1 MEKRIQFLSHMV
13 SRPHLC
19 AWLLLPSVTLVI
31 AGCFSHSGGS
41 YIGHVRYYNKLPRA
55 RWLIQQFP
63 NHRSGM
69 RVQYQLA
76 AAYSAEQRHKLCPYT
91 GTPTSFVT
99 DSFLPLWHHEVLT
112 TYRWRHLWR
121 PSCHPGGAKKNA
133 LTLACRGTY
142 TAHAHAVPLLICIW
156 ESLYFL
162 LTASQGWQRPASLA
176 FLRNYCV
183 SLKGGFP
190 LTPKASQGPLCLE
203 FHVSHPGL

>member
-76 AAYSAEQRHKLCPYT
+76 AAYSAEQRHKLCP
-91 GTPTSFVT
+91 
-99 DSFLPLWHHEVLT
+99 
-112 TYRWRHLWR
+112 
-121 PSCHPGGAKKNA
+121 
-133 LTLACRGTY
+133 
-142 TAHAHAVPLLICIW
+142 
-156 ESLYFL
+156 
-162 LTASQGWQRPASLA
+162 
-176 FLRNYCV
+176 
-183 SLKGGFP
+183 
-190 LTPKASQGPLCLE
+190 
-203 FHVSHPGL
+203 